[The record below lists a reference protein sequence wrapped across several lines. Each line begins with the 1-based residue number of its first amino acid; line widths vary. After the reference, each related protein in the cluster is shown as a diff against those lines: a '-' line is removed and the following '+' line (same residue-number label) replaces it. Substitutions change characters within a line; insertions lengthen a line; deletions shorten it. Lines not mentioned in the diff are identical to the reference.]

1 MTKGRTPDRS
11 AKDMSKKRKEKPSPE
26 VGPTSVP
33 STSKPL
39 ATHVRQAVDRFRE
52 YSATMPP
59 GITFRENESG
69 IGSID
74 LPSDPLALVHLM
86 STVGILDVTFFERFV
101 VQIVN
106 ATDNKN
112 GTDARAA
119 NAALAF
125 IRSVQ
130 PRDEME
136 ACLAAQMAAT
146 HSAAMAFAGRLNG
159 VETIPQQDSAIN
171 GFNKLTRSY
180 CAQMEALKRYRSTGE
195 QKVTV
200 QHVNVSDGGQAIVG
214 NVTTG
219 GGVPEKQD
227 TTS

>member
-1 MTKGRTPDRS
+1 MLKERAPDQSRRD
-11 AKDMSKKRKEKPSPE
+11 KSKKRSEQTSQEADPNLVPLSPKPI
-26 VGPTSVP
+26 P
-33 STSKPL
+33 S
-39 ATHVRQAVDRFRE
+39 HIRQAVDRYRE
-52 YSATMPP
+52 YSDTMPP
-59 GITFRENESG
+59 GISFRENESG

-74 LPSDPLALVHLM
+74 LPSDPLALLHLM

-200 QHVNVSDGGQAIVG
+200 THVSVADGGQAIVG

-219 GGVPEKQD
+219 GGGSKKEE

>member
-1 MTKGRTPDRS
+1 MRLVE
-11 AKDMSKKRKEKPSPE
+11 MSKKEKEKPSPE
-26 VGPTSVP
+26 ADPAPVP
-33 STSKPL
+33 SPSRPSIPPHL
-39 ATHVRQAVDRFRE
+39 RQAVDRFKSYVE
-52 YSATMPP
+52 TSPP
-59 GITFRENESG
+59 GITFRETESG
-69 IGSID
+69 IGSIA
-74 LPSDPLALVHLM
+74 LPSDPLDLIHLM
-86 STVGILDVTFFERFV
+86 SSAGILDMTFFSRFV

-106 ATDNKN
+106 ATDNKD
-112 GTDARAA
+112 GKDARPA

-125 IRSVQ
+125 IRSIK

-146 HSAAMAFAGRLNG
+146 HSAVMAFAGRLST

-171 GFNKLTRSY
+171 AYNKLTRSY

-200 QHVNVSDGGQAIVG
+200 QHVTVEGGGQAIVG
-214 NVTTG
+214 NVMTRG
-219 GGVPEKQD
+219 GASEKQD